1 MNYSELAQM
10 SLEDLR
16 ELNRIVIAAI
26 KSKRSEAAYEAKQ
39 ELYVGA
45 NVTVNHPKLAG
56 KQLRVEK
63 INRVKCVLKV
73 LNGPGTWT
81 VPINMISLN
90 HMARPNS
97 IIS

>member
-10 SLEDLR
+10 NLEDLR
-16 ELNRIVIAAI
+16 ELNRMVIDVI
-26 KSKRSEAAYEAKQ
+26 KSKRSAAAYETKQ

-45 NVTVNHPKLAG
+45 NVTVDHPKLAG

-73 LNGPGTWT
+73 LNGPGTYT
-81 VPINMISLN
+81 VPMNMISLN
-90 HMARPNS
+90 Q
-97 IIS
+97 